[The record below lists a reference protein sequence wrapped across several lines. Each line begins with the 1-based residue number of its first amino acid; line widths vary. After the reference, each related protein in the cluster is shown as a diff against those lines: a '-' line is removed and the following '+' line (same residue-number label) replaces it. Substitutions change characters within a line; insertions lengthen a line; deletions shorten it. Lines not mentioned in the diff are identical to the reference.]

1 MNLLLKRVGA
11 NVTFPFMVTLWGIAC
26 ACQGSRLFLVPTSL
40 VLTE

>member
-11 NVTFPFMVTLWGIAC
+11 NVAFPFMVILWGIAC
-26 ACQGSRLFLVPTSL
+26 ACQGGCLFLVQTS